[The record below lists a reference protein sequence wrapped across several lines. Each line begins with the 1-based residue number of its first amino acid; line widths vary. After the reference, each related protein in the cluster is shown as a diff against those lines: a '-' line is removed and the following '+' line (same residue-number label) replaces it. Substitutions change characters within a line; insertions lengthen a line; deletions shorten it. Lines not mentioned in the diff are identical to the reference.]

1 MHRVRTGT
9 LKNVDQRILV
19 EIRVLV
25 GIAAQQER
33 FIGKIDILRF
43 AILLGIYRD
52 SGYAHFT
59 SGTHHTQSDFAAV
72 CNQ

>member
-52 SGYAHFT
+52 SGYAHFA
-59 SGTHHTQSDFAAV
+59 SGTHHTQGDFAAV